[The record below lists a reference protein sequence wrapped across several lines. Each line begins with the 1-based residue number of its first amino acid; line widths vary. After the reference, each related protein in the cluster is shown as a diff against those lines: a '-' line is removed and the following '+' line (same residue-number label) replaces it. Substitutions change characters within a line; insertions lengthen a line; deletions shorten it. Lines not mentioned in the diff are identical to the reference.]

1 MAADIQFT
9 VRGID
14 DLKAALKGL
23 APNLR
28 RRALRN
34 ALAAGGR
41 VFAAEA
47 KRRVP
52 VLRAPIMRGGQLAR
66 KPGTVRDAIRVRTSK
81 LSSRRGD
88 VGVFV
93 NVVPAKGARF
103 RTVRGGAVFG
113 LLNRRVQ
120 TRKSQ
125 RGKYS
130 PNDPFYWRFLEF
142 GWNPATP
149 SIDGKGNRGKRAR
162 RQLVRARAAKRKP
175 GAGFLRGAVSRQAEA
190 LRAIESS
197 LGPQIQKLNDA
208 PVRFRR

>member
-1 MAADIQFT
+1 MADDVRFT
-9 VRGID
+9 VRGVR
-14 DLKAALKGL
+14 DLQAALLGL
-23 APNLR
+23 PPHLR

-41 VFAAEA
+41 VFAADA
-47 KRRVP
+47 KRHVP
-52 VLRAPIMRGGQLAR
+52 VLGAPILRRGQLAR
-66 KPGTVRDAIRVRTSK
+66 KPGTVRAAIRVRTSRI
-81 LSSRRGD
+81 SRSRGD

-103 RTVRGGAVFG
+103 RTVRGGAALG
-113 LLNRRVQ
+113 LLNRKVQ

-125 RGKYS
+125 RGRYS

-142 GWNPATP
+142 GT
-149 SIDGKGNRGKRAR
+149 KHMRAR
-162 RQLVRARAAKRKP
+162 P
-175 GAGFLRGAVSRQAEA
+175 FLRKAVARQGDAI
-190 LRAIESS
+190 RAIEQS

>member
-1 MAADIQFT
+1 MAADVKFT

-52 VLRAPIMRGGQLAR
+52 VLALPILRGGQLAR
-66 KPGTVRDAIRVRTSK
+66 KPGTVKQAIRVRTSRT
-81 LSSRRGD
+81 SRSRGD

-103 RTVRGGAVFG
+103 RTIKRGAALG

-125 RGKYS
+125 RGRYS

-142 GWNPATP
+142 GT
-149 SIDGKGNRGKRAR
+149 KHMRAR
-162 RQLVRARAAKRKP
+162 S
-175 GAGFLRGAVSRQAEA
+175 FLRPAVGRQAEA
-190 LRAIESS
+190 IRAIESS